1 VTALRLESKEEEVRN
16 ALKKASHPVQIGDIS
31 NKDGSLSF
39 MVSNP
44 ADVDA
49 AREGDAAADQWRG
62 AFGPAR
68 LGYQGGGHHRIVL
81 TPTKAGIDQAF
92 RRDEHGHR
100 SGAQAYRRAGHA

>member
-1 VTALRLESKEEEVRN
+1 VRN

-49 AREGDAAADQWRG
+49 AREAVLPLTNG
-62 AFGPAR
+62 AGLSGQR
-68 LGYQGGGHHRIVL
+68 DWDIKVVDTTRIVL
-81 TPTKAGIDQAF
+81 TPTKAGIDQAIG
-92 RRDEHGHR
+92 RDERGHR